1 MKKQLSKEPLNVII
15 TGVGGQGNVLASRLL
30 AGALV
35 SEGYYVTIGETF
47 GMSQR
52 GGSVMSHLRV
62 SSQSI
67 TSPQIPLGG
76 ADVVIALEP
85 VEALRVLVRYGNPR
99 VSVLANSRTLYP
111 IGVITADLNYPTLD
125 EIKDML
131 KKISAR
137 FWLFDATAQAVK
149 LGNPVLS
156 NIVMVGALAAAN
168 LLNVERRMFK
178 RELVRNLP
186 ADKREINLAAFDAG
200 VKMI

>member
-1 MKKQLSKEPLNVII
+1 MKKQLSKDPLNIII

-67 TSPQIPLGG
+67 RSPQIPLGC
-76 ADVVIALEP
+76 ADIVIALEP
-85 VEALRVLVRYGNPR
+85 VEAIRVLTRYGNDR
-99 VSVLANSRTLYP
+99 VFVLANSRVLYP
-111 IGVITADLNYPTLD
+111 IGVITAELNYPTLD
-125 EIKDML
+125 EIKDIL
-131 KKISAR
+131 NKISAR
-137 FWLFDATAQAVK
+137 HWLFDATAQAVK

-156 NIVMVGALAAAN
+156 NVVMVGALAATN
-168 LLNVERRMFK
+168 LLCVDRRMFE
-178 RELVRNLP
+178 RELVRTLP
-186 ADKREINLAAFDAG
+186 VDKREINLAAFDAG
-200 VKMI
+200 TTMI